1 MQLVLSLLQQMSV
14 SLVIAYL
21 FSKSPLLRPLAN
33 YSVRLPHKVLIYVI
47 FSCFCIL
54 GTYVGLDIDDA
65 IANTRAVGAVLGGL
79 LGGPLVGFLVGL
91 TGGLHRYTL
100 GGFTDL
106 ACAISTTCEGLL
118 GGLVHW
124 RLMRANRVDAL
135 FKPRIAFFTTLYAEI
150 LQMVIILLVATPFEQ
165 ALQLVRTIATP
176 MILANSCG
184 AALFISMIR
193 DQQRMYEKFSRVF
206 SAKAL
211 TIANRTVGI
220 MTQGFTRDASQKIA
234 HIVQEETGVGAVAI
248 TDTDKILAFIGI
260 GEEHHKPGTPITSTI
275 TLQAIAQ
282 NKVLF
287 ADGNRQP
294 YRCSISPSCQLG
306 SVLVIPLQGDKG
318 VIGTIKL
325 YEPKKRLFLK
335 INHTL
340 GEGIA
345 NLLSQQLLSGRL
357 EQQQRLLVQSELK
370 LIQAQINPH
379 FLFNTLNTISAITRR
394 DPERARQ
401 LLLHLS
407 RFFRKNLKRQ
417 SDLATLQ
424 EEQEHCQSYLEIELA
439 RFGER
444 LTVQNEIPLQ
454 LAQLQLPSFT
464 LQPLIENAIKHGIST
479 LLEQGRIRL
488 YAEETPEL
496 VRLCVEDN
504 AGAWQGDLTGG
515 DGLGMNIVDRRLKSA
530 FGDRFGLDVQSEP
543 EQWTRV
549 SFSIPKAPRPLPR
562 RQHDPHPDRR

>member
-79 LGGPLVGFLVGL
+79 LGGPQVGCLVGL

-124 RLMRANRVDAL
+124 RLMRAGRVNDL
-135 FKPRIAFFTTLYAEI
+135 FAPRVAFFTTFVAEI
-150 LQMVIILLVATPFEQ
+150 MQMVIILLVATPFDKS
-165 ALQLVRTIATP
+165 LLLVRTIATP

-220 MTQGFTRDASQKIA
+220 MSQGFTPEASGKIA

-248 TDTDKILAFIGI
+248 TDTDKILAFIGT
-260 GEEHHKPGTPITSTI
+260 GEDHHKPGTPITSAI

-287 ADGNRQP
+287 ADGNSQP
-294 YRCSISPSCQLG
+294 YRCSISPQCQLG
-306 SVLVIPLQGDKG
+306 SVLVIPLQGDEG

-345 NLLSQQLLSGRL
+345 NLLSQQLLAGRL

-370 LIQAQINPH
+370 LVQAQINPH

-394 DPERARQ
+394 DPGRARE

-407 RFFRKNLKRQ
+407 RFFRNNLKRQ
-417 SDLATLQ
+417 SGLTTLR
-424 EEQEHCQSYLEIELA
+424 EEQEHCLSYLEIEQA

-444 LTVQNEIPLQ
+444 LTVINEIPLY
-454 LAQLQLPSFT
+454 LAEVQLPSFT
-464 LQPLIENAIKHGIST
+464 LQPLIENAIKHGICS
-479 LLEQGRIRL
+479 LLGEGRLRL
-488 YAEETPEL
+488 FARETPE
-496 VRLCVEDN
+496 VITLCVEDN
-504 AGAWQGDLTGG
+504 AGAWQPSGQG
-515 DGLGMNIVDRRLKSA
+515 DGLGMSLVDKRLKSA
-530 FGDRFGLDVQSEP
+530 FGERYGIDVQWEP

-549 SFSIPKAPRPLPR
+549 SLTLPR
-562 RQHDPHPDRR
+562 QPRTTAKEMT

>member
-124 RLMRANRVDAL
+124 RLMRTNRVDAL

-220 MTQGFTRDASQKIA
+220 MTQGFTVEASNKIA
-234 HIVQEETGVGAVAI
+234 RIVQEETGVGAVAI
-248 TDTDKILAFIGI
+248 TDTDKILAFIGT
-260 GEEHHKPGTPITSTI
+260 GEDHHKPGTPITSAI
-275 TLQAIAQ
+275 TLQAIAR

-294 YRCSISPSCQLG
+294 YRCSISPQCQLG

-417 SDLATLQ
+417 SDMATLQ

-444 LTVQNEIPLQ
+444 LTVQNEIPPRLG
-454 LAQLQLPSFT
+454 QLQLPSFT

-479 LLEQGRIRL
+479 LLEHGRIRL

-504 AGAWQGDLTGG
+504 AGAWQGDLTG

-530 FGDRFGLDVQSEP
+530 FGDRFGLSVQCEP
-543 EQWTRV
+543 DQWTRV
-549 SFSIPKAPRPLPR
+549 SFSIPKAPRPPS
-562 RQHDPHPDRR
+562 QEIT

>member
-33 YSVRLPHKVLIYVI
+33 YSVRLPHKILIYII
-47 FSCFCIL
+47 FSSFCIL

-118 GGLVHW
+118 GGIVHW
-124 RLMRANRVDAL
+124 RLMRAGRTDAL
-135 FKPRIAFFTTLYAEI
+135 FQPRIAFFTTLYAEI
-150 LQMVIILLVATPFEQ
+150 MQMVIILLVATPFDKS
-165 ALQLVRTIATP
+165 LLLVRTIATP

-211 TIANRTVGI
+211 NIANRTVGI
-220 MTQGFTRDASQKIA
+220 MSQGFTPEASNKIA
-234 HIVQEETGVGAVAI
+234 RIIQEETGVGAVAI
-248 TDTDKILAFIGI
+248 TDTEQILAFIGT
-260 GEEHHKPGTPITSTI
+260 GEDHHLPGTPIASAI
-275 TLQAIAQ
+275 TMQAIAQ
-282 NKVLF
+282 NQVLF
-287 ADGNRQP
+287 ADGNSQP
-294 YRCSISPSCQLG
+294 YRCSLSPACQLG

-345 NLLSQQLLSGRL
+345 NLLSQQLLAGRL
-357 EQQQRLLVQSELK
+357 EQHQRLLVQSELK
-370 LIQAQINPH
+370 
-379 FLFNTLNTISAITRR
+379 
-394 DPERARQ
+394 
-401 LLLHLS
+401 
-407 RFFRKNLKRQ
+407 
-417 SDLATLQ
+417 
-424 EEQEHCQSYLEIELA
+424 
-439 RFGER
+439 
-444 LTVQNEIPLQ
+444 
-454 LAQLQLPSFT
+454 
-464 LQPLIENAIKHGIST
+464 
-479 LLEQGRIRL
+479 
-488 YAEETPEL
+488 
-496 VRLCVEDN
+496 
-504 AGAWQGDLTGG
+504 
-515 DGLGMNIVDRRLKSA
+515 
-530 FGDRFGLDVQSEP
+530 
-543 EQWTRV
+543 
-549 SFSIPKAPRPLPR
+549 
-562 RQHDPHPDRR
+562 

>member
-79 LGGPLVGFLVGL
+79 LGGPLVGCLVGL

-124 RLMRANRVDAL
+124 RLMRAGRVNDL
-135 FKPRIAFFTTLYAEI
+135 FAPRVAFFITFVAEI
-150 LQMVIILLVATPFEQ
+150 MQMVIILLVATPFDKS
-165 ALQLVRTIATP
+165 LLLVRTIATP

-220 MTQGFTRDASQKIA
+220 MSQGFTPEASGKIA

-248 TDTDKILAFIGI
+248 TDTDKILAFIGT
-260 GEEHHKPGTPITSTI
+260 GEDHHKPGTPITSAI

-287 ADGNRQP
+287 ADGNSQP
-294 YRCSISPSCQLG
+294 YRCSISPQCQLG
-306 SVLVIPLQGDKG
+306 SVLVIPLQGDEG

-345 NLLSQQLLSGRL
+345 NLLSQQLLAGRL

-370 LIQAQINPH
+370 LVQAQINPH

-394 DPERARQ
+394 DPGRARE

-407 RFFRKNLKRQ
+407 RFFRNNLKRQ
-417 SDLATLQ
+417 SGLTTLR
-424 EEQEHCQSYLEIELA
+424 EEQEHCLSYLEIEQA

-444 LTVQNEIPLQ
+444 LTVINEIPPH
-454 LAQLQLPSFT
+454 LAEVQLPSFT
-464 LQPLIENAIKHGIST
+464 LQPLIENAIKHGICS
-479 LLEQGRIRL
+479 LLEEGRLRL
-488 YAEETPEL
+488 FARETPEAIT
-496 VRLCVEDN
+496 LCVEDN
-504 AGAWQGDLTGG
+504 AGAWQPSGQG
-515 DGLGMNIVDRRLKSA
+515 DGLGMSLVDKRLKSA
-530 FGDRFGLDVQSEP
+530 FGERYGIDVQWEP

-549 SFSIPKAPRPLPR
+549 SLTLPR
-562 RQHDPHPDRR
+562 QPRTTAKEMT

>member
-33 YSVRLPHKVLIYVI
+33 YSVRLPHKILIYII
-47 FSCFCIL
+47 FSSFCIL

-106 ACAISTTCEGLL
+106 ACAISTTCEGVL
-118 GGLVHW
+118 GGVVHW
-124 RLMRANRVDAL
+124 RLMRAGRTDAL
-135 FKPRIAFFTTLYAEI
+135 FQPRIAFFTTLYAEI
-150 LQMVIILLVATPFEQ
+150 MQMLIILLVATPFDKS
-165 ALQLVRTIATP
+165 LLLVRTIATP

-193 DQQRMYEKFSRVF
+193 DQQQMYEKFSRVF

-211 TIANRTVGI
+211 NIANRTVGI
-220 MTQGFTRDASQKIA
+220 MSQGFTPEASNKIA
-234 HIVQEETGVGAVAI
+234 RIIQEETGVGAVAI
-248 TDTDKILAFIGI
+248 TDTEKLLAFIGT
-260 GEEHHKPGTPITSTI
+260 GEDHHLPGTPIASAI
-275 TLQAIAQ
+275 TMKAIAR

-287 ADGNRQP
+287 ADGNSQP
-294 YRCSISPSCQLG
+294 YRCSLSPACQLG

-345 NLLSQQLLSGRL
+345 NLLSQQLLAGRL
-357 EQQQRLLVQSELK
+357 EQHQRLLVQSELK

-394 DPERARQ
+394 DPDKARD

-407 RFFRKNLKRQ
+407 LFFRKNLKRQ
-417 SDLATLQ
+417 SGLATLQ

-439 RFGER
+439 RFGDR
-444 LTVQNEIPLQ
+444 LTVINEIPPH
-454 LAQLQLPSFT
+454 LASLRLPSFT

-488 YAEETPEL
+488 YTEEHPASVTIH
-496 VRLCVEDN
+496 VEDN
-504 AGAWQGDLTGG
+504 AGTWQARPAG
-515 DGLGMNIVDRRLKSA
+515 DGLGMTIVDRRLKSA
-530 FGDRFGLDVQSEP
+530 FGERYGVTIACEP
-543 EQWTRV
+543 ELWTRV
-549 SFSIPKAPRPLPR
+549 SFTIPKEQP
-562 RQHDPHPDRR
+562 

>member
-124 RLMRANRVDAL
+124 RLMRAGRVNDL
-135 FKPRIAFFTTLYAEI
+135 FAPRIAFFTTFVAEI
-150 LQMVIILLVATPFEQ
+150 IQMVIILLVATPFDKS
-165 ALQLVRTIATP
+165 LLLVRTIATP

-220 MTQGFTRDASQKIA
+220 MSQGFTPEASGKIA

-248 TDTDKILAFIGI
+248 TDTDKILAFIGT
-260 GEEHHKPGTPITSTI
+260 GEDHHKPGTPITSAI

-287 ADGNRQP
+287 ADGNSQP
-294 YRCSISPSCQLG
+294 YRCSISPQCQLG
-306 SVLVIPLQGDKG
+306 SVLVIPLQGDEG

-345 NLLSQQLLSGRL
+345 NLLSQQLLAGRL

-370 LIQAQINPH
+370 LVQAQINPH

-394 DPERARQ
+394 DPGRARE

-407 RFFRKNLKRQ
+407 RFFRNNLKRQ
-417 SDLATLQ
+417 SGLTTLR
-424 EEQEHCQSYLEIELA
+424 EEQEHCLSYLEIEQA

-444 LTVQNEIPLQ
+444 LTVINEIPPH
-454 LAQLQLPSFT
+454 LAEVQLPSFT
-464 LQPLIENAIKHGIST
+464 LQPLIENAIKHGICS
-479 LLEQGRIRL
+479 LLGEGRLRL
-488 YAEETPEL
+488 FARETPEAIT
-496 VRLCVEDN
+496 LCVEDN
-504 AGAWQGDLTGG
+504 AGAWQPSGQG
-515 DGLGMNIVDRRLKSA
+515 DGLGMSLVDKRLKSA
-530 FGDRFGLDVQSEP
+530 FGERYGIDVQWEP

-549 SFSIPKAPRPLPR
+549 SLTLPR
-562 RQHDPHPDRR
+562 QPRTTAKEMT

>member
-1 MQLVLSLLQQMSV
+1 MSV

-124 RLMRANRVDAL
+124 RLMRAGRVNDL
-135 FKPRIAFFTTLYAEI
+135 FAPRVAFFTTFVAEI
-150 LQMVIILLVATPFEQ
+150 MQMVIILLVATPFDKS
-165 ALQLVRTIATP
+165 LLLVRTIATP

-220 MTQGFTRDASQKIA
+220 MSQGFTPEASGKIA

-248 TDTDKILAFIGI
+248 TDTDKILAFIGT
-260 GEEHHKPGTPITSTI
+260 GEDHHKPGTPITSAI

-287 ADGNRQP
+287 ADGNSQP
-294 YRCSISPSCQLG
+294 YRCSISPQCQLG
-306 SVLVIPLQGDKG
+306 SVLVIPLQGDEG

-345 NLLSQQLLSGRL
+345 NLLSQQLLAGRL

-370 LIQAQINPH
+370 LVQAQINPH

-394 DPERARQ
+394 DPGRARE

-407 RFFRKNLKRQ
+407 RFFRNNLKRQ
-417 SDLATLQ
+417 SGLTTLR
-424 EEQEHCQSYLEIELA
+424 EEQEHCLSYLEIEQA

-444 LTVQNEIPLQ
+444 LTVINEIPPHLTEV
-454 LAQLQLPSFT
+454 QLPSFT
-464 LQPLIENAIKHGIST
+464 LQPLIENAIKHGICS
-479 LLEQGRIRL
+479 LLGEGRLRL
-488 YAEETPEL
+488 FARETPEAIT
-496 VRLCVEDN
+496 LCVEDN
-504 AGAWQGDLTGG
+504 AGAWQPSGQG
-515 DGLGMNIVDRRLKSA
+515 DGLGMSLVDKRLKSA
-530 FGDRFGLDVQSEP
+530 FGERYGIDVQWEP

-549 SFSIPKAPRPLPR
+549 SLTLPR
-562 RQHDPHPDRR
+562 QPRTTAKEMT

>member
-79 LGGPLVGFLVGL
+79 LGGPLVGCLVGL

-124 RLMRANRVDAL
+124 RLMRAGRVNDL
-135 FKPRIAFFTTLYAEI
+135 FAPRVAFFTTFVAEI
-150 LQMVIILLVATPFEQ
+150 MQMVIILLVATPFDKS
-165 ALQLVRTIATP
+165 LLLVRTIATP

-220 MTQGFTRDASQKIA
+220 MSQGFTPEASGKIA

-248 TDTDKILAFIGI
+248 TDTDKILAFIGT
-260 GEEHHKPGTPITSTI
+260 GEDHHKPGTPITSAI

-287 ADGNRQP
+287 ADGNSQP
-294 YRCSISPSCQLG
+294 YRCSISPQCQLG
-306 SVLVIPLQGDKG
+306 SVLVIPLQGDEG

-345 NLLSQQLLSGRL
+345 NLLSQQLLAGRL

-370 LIQAQINPH
+370 LVQAQINPH

-394 DPERARQ
+394 DPGRARE

-407 RFFRKNLKRQ
+407 RFFRNNLKRQ
-417 SDLATLQ
+417 SGLTTLR
-424 EEQEHCQSYLEIELA
+424 EEQEHCLSYLEIEQA

-444 LTVQNEIPLQ
+444 LTVINEIPPH
-454 LAQLQLPSFT
+454 LAEVQLPSFT
-464 LQPLIENAIKHGIST
+464 LQPLIENAIKHGICS
-479 LLEQGRIRL
+479 LLGEGRLRL
-488 YAEETPEL
+488 FAGETPEAIT
-496 VRLCVEDN
+496 LCVEDN
-504 AGAWQGDLTGG
+504 AGAWQPSGQG
-515 DGLGMNIVDRRLKSA
+515 DGLGMSLVDKRLKSA
-530 FGDRFGLDVQSEP
+530 FGERYGIDVQWEP

-549 SFSIPKAPRPLPR
+549 SLTLPR
-562 RQHDPHPDRR
+562 QPRTTAKEMT

>member
-124 RLMRANRVDAL
+124 RLMRAGRVNDL
-135 FKPRIAFFTTLYAEI
+135 FAPRVAFFTTFVAEI
-150 LQMVIILLVATPFEQ
+150 MQMVIILLVATPFDKS
-165 ALQLVRTIATP
+165 LLLVRTIATP

-220 MTQGFTRDASQKIA
+220 MSQGFTPEASGKIA

-248 TDTDKILAFIGI
+248 TDTDKILAFIGT
-260 GEEHHKPGTPITSTI
+260 GEDHHKPGTPITSAI

-287 ADGNRQP
+287 ADGNSQP
-294 YRCSISPSCQLG
+294 YRCSISPQCQLG
-306 SVLVIPLQGDKG
+306 SVLVIPLQGDEG

-345 NLLSQQLLSGRL
+345 NLLSQQLLAGRL

-370 LIQAQINPH
+370 LVQAQINPH
-379 FLFNTLNTISAITRR
+379 FLFNTLNTISAITRS
-394 DPERARQ
+394 DPGRARE

-407 RFFRKNLKRQ
+407 RFFRNNLKRQ
-417 SDLATLQ
+417 SGLTTLR
-424 EEQEHCQSYLEIELA
+424 EEQEHCLSYLEIEQA

-444 LTVQNEIPLQ
+444 LTVINEIPLH
-454 LAQLQLPSFT
+454 LAEVQLPSFT
-464 LQPLIENAIKHGIST
+464 LQPLIENAIKHGICS
-479 LLEQGRIRL
+479 LLGEGRLRL
-488 YAEETPEL
+488 FARETPEAIT
-496 VRLCVEDN
+496 LCVEDN
-504 AGAWQGDLTGG
+504 AGAWQPSGQG
-515 DGLGMNIVDRRLKSA
+515 DGLGMSLVDKRLKSA
-530 FGDRFGLDVQSEP
+530 FGERYGIDVQWEP

-549 SFSIPKAPRPLPR
+549 SLTLPR
-562 RQHDPHPDRR
+562 QPRTTAKEMT

>member
-33 YSVRLPHKVLIYVI
+33 YSVRLPHKILIYVI

-124 RLMRANRVDAL
+124 RLMRTNRVDAL
-135 FKPRIAFFTTLYAEI
+135 FNPRIAFFTTLYAEI
-150 LQMVIILLVATPFEQ
+150 LQMVIILLVATPSEQ

-211 TIANRTVGI
+211 TIANRTLGI
-220 MTQGFTRDASQKIA
+220 MTQGFTPEASRKIA

-248 TDTDKILAFIGI
+248 TDTDKILAFIGT
-260 GEEHHKPGTPITSTI
+260 GEDHHKPGTPITSAI

-287 ADGNRQP
+287 ADGNRRP
-294 YRCSISPSCQLG
+294 YRCSISPHCQLG
-306 SVLVIPLQGDKG
+306 SVLVIPLQGDQG

-370 LIQAQINPH
+370 LVQAQINPH

-407 RFFRKNLKRQ
+407 LFFRKNLKRQ
-417 SDLATLQ
+417 SGLTTLR
-424 EEQEHCQSYLEIELA
+424 EEQEHCQSYLEIEQA

-444 LTVQNEIPLQ
+444 LTVINEIPPH
-454 LAQLQLPSFT
+454 LADMQLPSFT
-464 LQPLIENAIKHGIST
+464 LQPLIENAIKHGICS

-488 YAEETPEL
+488 FAEEGPEG
-496 VRLCVEDN
+496 VTLCVEDN
-504 AGAWQGDLTGG
+504 AGAWLAGPQG
-515 DGLGMNIVDRRLKSA
+515 DGLGMSIVDRRLKSA
-530 FGDRFGLDVQSEP
+530 FGERFGIQVQCEP

-549 SFSIPKAPRPLPR
+549 SFTLPR
-562 RQHDPHPDRR
+562 QPDSPSKEIT

>member
-33 YSVRLPHKVLIYVI
+33 YSVRLPHKVLIYI
-47 FSCFCIL
+47 TFSCFCIL

-124 RLMRANRVDAL
+124 RLMRVGKMDAL
-135 FKPRIAFFTTLYAEI
+135 FEPRIAFFTTLYAEI
-150 LQMVIILLVATPFEQ
+150 MQMVIILLVATPFDKS
-165 ALQLVRTIATP
+165 LLLVRTIATP

-193 DQQRMYEKFSRVF
+193 DQQQMYEKFSRVF

-211 TIANRTVGI
+211 NIANRTVGI
-220 MTQGFTRDASQKIA
+220 MSQGFTPEASHKIA
-234 HIVQEETGVGAVAI
+234 RIIQEETGVGAVAI

-260 GEEHHKPGTPITSTI
+260 GEDHHQPGTPITSAI
-275 TLQAIAQ
+275 TMQAIAR

-287 ADGNRQP
+287 ADGNSQP
-294 YRCSISPSCQLG
+294 YRCSISPQCQLG
-306 SVLVIPLQGDKG
+306 SVLVIPLHGDEG

-345 NLLSQQLLSGRL
+345 NLLSQQLLTGRL

-370 LIQAQINPH
+370 LVQAQINPH

-394 DPERARQ
+394 EPERARQ

-407 RFFRKNLKRQ
+407 LFFRKNLKRQ
-417 SDLATLQ
+417 SGLATLQ

-439 RFGER
+439 RFGDR
-444 LTVQNEIPLQ
+444 LTVQNEIPPA
-454 LAQLQLPSFT
+454 LADLKLPSFT

-479 LLEQGRIRL
+479 LLEQGHIRL
-488 YAEETPEL
+488 YTEQTAERVTIH
-496 VRLCVEDN
+496 VEDN
-504 AGAWQGDLTGG
+504 AGTWQEKPAG
-515 DGLGMNIVDRRLKSA
+515 DGLGMTLVDRRLKSA
-530 FGDRFGLDVQSEP
+530 FGNRYGLSVSCEP
-543 EQWTRV
+543 DCWTRV
-549 SFSIPKAPRPLPR
+549 SVTLPR
-562 RQHDPHPDRR
+562 EMP

>member
-79 LGGPLVGFLVGL
+79 LGGPLVGCLVGL

-124 RLMRANRVDAL
+124 RLMRAGRVNDL
-135 FKPRIAFFTTLYAEI
+135 FAPRVAFFTTFVAEI
-150 LQMVIILLVATPFEQ
+150 MQMVIILLVAPPFDKS
-165 ALQLVRTIATP
+165 LLLVRTIATP

-220 MTQGFTRDASQKIA
+220 MSQGFTPEASGKIA

-248 TDTDKILAFIGI
+248 TDTDKILAFIGT
-260 GEEHHKPGTPITSTI
+260 GEDHHKPGTPITSAI

-287 ADGNRQP
+287 ADGNSQP
-294 YRCSISPSCQLG
+294 YRCSISPQCQLG
-306 SVLVIPLQGDKG
+306 SVLVIPLQGDEG

-345 NLLSQQLLSGRL
+345 NLLSQQLLAGRL

-370 LIQAQINPH
+370 LVQAQINPH

-394 DPERARQ
+394 DPGRARE

-407 RFFRKNLKRQ
+407 RFFRNNLKRQ
-417 SDLATLQ
+417 SGLTTLR
-424 EEQEHCQSYLEIELA
+424 EEQEHCLSYLEIEQA

-444 LTVQNEIPLQ
+444 LTVINEIPPH
-454 LAQLQLPSFT
+454 LAEVQLPSFT
-464 LQPLIENAIKHGIST
+464 LQPLIENAIKHGICS
-479 LLEQGRIRL
+479 LLGEGRLRL
-488 YAEETPEL
+488 FARETPE
-496 VRLCVEDN
+496 VITLCVEDN
-504 AGAWQGDLTGG
+504 AGAWQPSGQG
-515 DGLGMNIVDRRLKSA
+515 DGLGMSLVDKRLKSA
-530 FGDRFGLDVQSEP
+530 FGERYGIDVQWEP

-549 SFSIPKAPRPLPR
+549 SLTLPR
-562 RQHDPHPDRR
+562 QPRTTAKEMT

>member
-1 MQLVLSLLQQMSV
+1 M
-14 SLVIAYL
+14 
-21 FSKSPLLRPLAN
+21 
-33 YSVRLPHKVLIYVI
+33 
-47 FSCFCIL
+47 
-54 GTYVGLDIDDA
+54 
-65 IANTRAVGAVLGGL
+65 
-79 LGGPLVGFLVGL
+79 
-91 TGGLHRYTL
+91 
-100 GGFTDL
+100 
-106 ACAISTTCEGLL
+106 
-118 GGLVHW
+118 
-124 RLMRANRVDAL
+124 
-135 FKPRIAFFTTLYAEI
+135 
-150 LQMVIILLVATPFEQ
+150 
-165 ALQLVRTIATP
+165 RTIATP

-220 MTQGFTRDASQKIA
+220 MTQGFTPEASRKIA

-248 TDTDKILAFIGI
+248 TDTDKILAFIGT
-260 GEEHHKPGTPITSTI
+260 GEDHHKPGTPITSAI

-287 ADGNRQP
+287 ADGNSRP
-294 YRCSISPSCQLG
+294 YRCSISPQCQLG
-306 SVLVIPLQGDKG
+306 SVLVIPLQGDQG

-370 LIQAQINPH
+370 LVQAQINPH

-407 RFFRKNLKRQ
+407 LFFRKNLKRQ
-417 SDLATLQ
+417 SGLTTLR
-424 EEQEHCQSYLEIELA
+424 EEQEHCQSYLEIEQA

-444 LTVQNEIPLQ
+444 LTVINEIPPH
-454 LAQLQLPSFT
+454 LADMQLPSFT
-464 LQPLIENAIKHGIST
+464 LQPLIENAIKHGICS

-488 YAEETPEL
+488 FAEEGPEG
-496 VRLCVEDN
+496 VTLCVEDN
-504 AGAWQGDLTGG
+504 AGAWQPGPQG
-515 DGLGMNIVDRRLKSA
+515 DGLGMSIVDRRLKSA
-530 FGDRFGLDVQSEP
+530 FGERFGIQVQCEP

-549 SFSIPKAPRPLPR
+549 SFTLPR
-562 RQHDPHPDRR
+562 QPDSPSKEIT

>member
-33 YSVRLPHKVLIYVI
+33 YSVRLPHKVLIYII
-47 FSCFCIL
+47 FSSFCIL

-79 LGGPLVGFLVGL
+79 LGGPLVGFLIGL

-118 GGLVHW
+118 GGIVHW
-124 RLMRANRVDAL
+124 RLMRAGKMDAL
-135 FKPRIAFFTTLYAEI
+135 FEPRIAFFTTLYAEI
-150 LQMVIILLVATPFEQ
+150 LQMVIILLVATPFDKS
-165 ALQLVRTIATP
+165 LLLVRTIATP

-193 DQQRMYEKFSRVF
+193 DQQQMYEKFSRVF

-211 TIANRTVGI
+211 NIANRTVGI
-220 MTQGFTRDASQKIA
+220 MSQGFTPEASHKIA
-234 HIVQEETGVGAVAI
+234 RIIQEETGVGAVAI
-248 TDTDKILAFIGI
+248 TDTDKILAFIGT
-260 GEEHHKPGTPITSTI
+260 GEDHHLPGTPITSAI
-275 TLQAIAQ
+275 TMRAIER

-287 ADGNRQP
+287 ADGNAQP
-294 YRCSISPSCQLG
+294 YRCSLSPQCQLG

-345 NLLSQQLLSGRL
+345 NLLSQQLLAGRL

-379 FLFNTLNTISAITRR
+379 FLFNTLNTISAITRQDPGKAR
-394 DPERARQ
+394 D

-417 SDLATLQ
+417 SGLTTLQ
-424 EEQEHCQSYLEIELA
+424 EEQEHCRSYLEIELA
-439 RFGER
+439 RFGDR
-444 LTVQNEIPLQ
+444 LTVQNDIPAH
-454 LAQLQLPSFT
+454 LATLQLPSFT

-479 LLEQGRIRL
+479 LLDKGCLHL
-488 YAEETPEL
+488 YTEETQET
-496 VRLCVEDN
+496 VTIHVEDN
-504 AGAWQGDLTGG
+504 AGAWQPRPAG
-515 DGLGMNIVDRRLKSA
+515 DGLGMTIVDRRLKSA
-530 FGDRFGLDVQSEP
+530 FGERYGVTVSWEP
-543 EQWTRV
+543 EQWTRISV
-549 SFSIPKAPRPLPR
+549 TLPKEQP
-562 RQHDPHPDRR
+562 

>member
-79 LGGPLVGFLVGL
+79 LGGPLVGCLVGL

-124 RLMRANRVDAL
+124 RLMRAGRVNDL
-135 FKPRIAFFTTLYAEI
+135 FAPRVAFFTTFVAEI
-150 LQMVIILLVATPFEQ
+150 MQMVIILLVATPFDKS
-165 ALQLVRTIATP
+165 LLLVRTIATP

-220 MTQGFTRDASQKIA
+220 MSQGFTPEASGKIA

-248 TDTDKILAFIGI
+248 TDTDKILAFIGT
-260 GEEHHKPGTPITSTI
+260 GEDHHKPGTPITSAI

-282 NKVLF
+282 NKVQF
-287 ADGNRQP
+287 ADGNSQP
-294 YRCSISPSCQLG
+294 YRCSISPQCQLG
-306 SVLVIPLQGDKG
+306 SVLVIPLQGDEG

-345 NLLSQQLLSGRL
+345 NLLSQQLLAGRL

-370 LIQAQINPH
+370 LVQAQINPH

-394 DPERARQ
+394 DPGRARE

-407 RFFRKNLKRQ
+407 RFFRNNLKRQ
-417 SDLATLQ
+417 SGLTTLR
-424 EEQEHCQSYLEIELA
+424 EEQEHCLSYLEIEQA

-444 LTVQNEIPLQ
+444 LTVINEIPPH
-454 LAQLQLPSFT
+454 LAEVQLPSFT
-464 LQPLIENAIKHGIST
+464 LQPLIENAIKHGICS
-479 LLEQGRIRL
+479 LLGEGRLRL
-488 YAEETPEL
+488 FARETPEAIT
-496 VRLCVEDN
+496 LCVEDN
-504 AGAWQGDLTGG
+504 AGAWQPSGQG
-515 DGLGMNIVDRRLKSA
+515 DGLGMSLVDKRLKSA
-530 FGDRFGLDVQSEP
+530 FGERYGIDVQWEP

-549 SFSIPKAPRPLPR
+549 SLTLPR
-562 RQHDPHPDRR
+562 QPRTTAKEMT

>member
-124 RLMRANRVDAL
+124 RLMRAGRVNDL
-135 FKPRIAFFTTLYAEI
+135 FAPRVAFFTTFVAEI
-150 LQMVIILLVATPFEQ
+150 MQMVIILLVATPFDKS
-165 ALQLVRTIATP
+165 LLLVRTIATP

-220 MTQGFTRDASQKIA
+220 MSQGFTPEASGKIA

-248 TDTDKILAFIGI
+248 TDTDKILAFIGT
-260 GEEHHKPGTPITSTI
+260 GEDHHKPGTPITSAI

-287 ADGNRQP
+287 ADGNSQP
-294 YRCSISPSCQLG
+294 YRCSISPQCQLG
-306 SVLVIPLQGDKG
+306 SVLVIPLQGDEG

-345 NLLSQQLLSGRL
+345 NLLSQQLLAGRL

-370 LIQAQINPH
+370 LVQAQINPH

-394 DPERARQ
+394 DPGRARE

-407 RFFRKNLKRQ
+407 RFFRNNLKRQ
-417 SDLATLQ
+417 SGLTTLR
-424 EEQEHCQSYLEIELA
+424 EEQEHCLSYLEIEQA

-444 LTVQNEIPLQ
+444 LTVINEIPPH
-454 LAQLQLPSFT
+454 LAEVQLPSFT
-464 LQPLIENAIKHGIST
+464 LQPLIENAIKHGICS
-479 LLEQGRIRL
+479 LLGEGRLRL
-488 YAEETPEL
+488 FARETPE
-496 VRLCVEDN
+496 VITLCVEDN
-504 AGAWQGDLTGG
+504 AGAWQPSGQG
-515 DGLGMNIVDRRLKSA
+515 DGLGMSLVDKRLKSA
-530 FGDRFGLDVQSEP
+530 FGERYGIDVQWEP

-549 SFSIPKAPRPLPR
+549 SLTLPR
-562 RQHDPHPDRR
+562 QPRTTAKEMT

>member
-33 YSVRLPHKVLIYVI
+33 YSVRLPHKILIYVI

-124 RLMRANRVDAL
+124 RLMRTNRVDAL
-135 FKPRIAFFTTLYAEI
+135 FNPRIAFFTTLYAEI
-150 LQMVIILLVATPFEQ
+150 LQMIIILLVATPSEQ

-211 TIANRTVGI
+211 TIANRTLGI
-220 MTQGFTRDASQKIA
+220 MTQGFTPEASRKIA

-248 TDTDKILAFIGI
+248 TDTNKILAFIGT
-260 GEEHHKPGTPITSTI
+260 GEDHHKPGTPITSAI

-287 ADGNRQP
+287 ADGNSRP
-294 YRCSISPSCQLG
+294 YRCSISPHCQLG
-306 SVLVIPLQGDKG
+306 SVLVIPLQGDQG

-370 LIQAQINPH
+370 LVQAQINPH

-407 RFFRKNLKRQ
+407 LFFRKNLKRQ
-417 SDLATLQ
+417 SGLTTLR
-424 EEQEHCQSYLEIELA
+424 EEQEHCQSYLEIEQA

-444 LTVQNEIPLQ
+444 LTVINEIPPH
-454 LAQLQLPSFT
+454 LADMQLPSFT
-464 LQPLIENAIKHGIST
+464 LQPLIENAIKHGICS

-488 YAEETPEL
+488 FAEEGPEG
-496 VRLCVEDN
+496 VTLCVEDN
-504 AGAWQGDLTGG
+504 AGAWQPGPQG
-515 DGLGMNIVDRRLKSA
+515 DGLGMSIVDRRLKSA
-530 FGDRFGLDVQSEP
+530 FGERFGIQVQCEP

-549 SFSIPKAPRPLPR
+549 SFTLPR
-562 RQHDPHPDRR
+562 QPDSPSKEIT

>member
-124 RLMRANRVDAL
+124 RLMRAGRVNDL
-135 FKPRIAFFTTLYAEI
+135 FAPRVAFFTTFVAEI
-150 LQMVIILLVATPFEQ
+150 MQMVIILLVAPPFDKS
-165 ALQLVRTIATP
+165 LLLVRTIATP

-220 MTQGFTRDASQKIA
+220 MSQGFTPEASGKIA

-248 TDTDKILAFIGI
+248 TDTDKILAFIGT
-260 GEEHHKPGTPITSTI
+260 GEDHHKPGTPITSAI

-287 ADGNRQP
+287 ADGNSQP
-294 YRCSISPSCQLG
+294 YRCSISPQCQLG
-306 SVLVIPLQGDKG
+306 SVLVIPLQGDEG

-345 NLLSQQLLSGRL
+345 NLLSQQLLAGRL

-370 LIQAQINPH
+370 LVQAQINPH

-394 DPERARQ
+394 DPGRARE

-407 RFFRKNLKRQ
+407 RFFRNNLKRQ
-417 SDLATLQ
+417 SGLTTLR
-424 EEQEHCQSYLEIELA
+424 EEQEHCLSYLEIEQA

-444 LTVQNEIPLQ
+444 LTVINEIPPH
-454 LAQLQLPSFT
+454 LAEVQLPSFT
-464 LQPLIENAIKHGIST
+464 LQPLIENAIKHGICS
-479 LLEQGRIRL
+479 LLGEGRLRL
-488 YAEETPEL
+488 FARETPEAIT
-496 VRLCVEDN
+496 LCVEDN
-504 AGAWQGDLTGG
+504 AGAWQPSGQG
-515 DGLGMNIVDRRLKSA
+515 DGLGMSLVDKRLKSA
-530 FGDRFGLDVQSEP
+530 FGERYGIDVQCEP

-549 SFSIPKAPRPLPR
+549 SLTLPR
-562 RQHDPHPDRR
+562 QPRTTAKEMT

>member
-33 YSVRLPHKVLIYVI
+33 YSVRLPHKILIYII
-47 FSCFCIL
+47 FSSFCIL

-118 GGLVHW
+118 GGIVHW
-124 RLMRANRVDAL
+124 RLMRSGRTDTL
-135 FKPRIAFFTTLYAEI
+135 FEPRIAFFTTLYAEI
-150 LQMVIILLVATPFEQ
+150 MQMVIILLVATPFDKS
-165 ALQLVRTIATP
+165 LLLVRTIATP

-211 TIANRTVGI
+211 NIANRTVGI
-220 MTQGFTRDASQKIA
+220 MSQGFTPEASNKIA
-234 HIVQEETGVGAVAI
+234 RIIQEETGVGAVAI
-248 TDTDKILAFIGI
+248 TDTEQILAFIGT
-260 GEEHHKPGTPITSTI
+260 GEDHHLPGTPIASAI
-275 TLQAIAQ
+275 TMQAIAQ

-287 ADGNRQP
+287 ADGNSQP
-294 YRCSISPSCQLG
+294 YRCSLSPACQLG

-345 NLLSQQLLSGRL
+345 NLLSQQLLAGRL
-357 EQQQRLLVQSELK
+357 EQHQRLLVQSELK

-394 DPERARQ
+394 DPDKARD

-407 RFFRKNLKRQ
+407 LFFRKNLKRQ
-417 SDLATLQ
+417 SGLATLQ

-439 RFGER
+439 RFGDR
-444 LTVQNEIPLQ
+444 LTVINEIPPH
-454 LAQLQLPSFT
+454 LATLRLPSFT

-488 YAEETPEL
+488 YTDEHPTS
-496 VRLCVEDN
+496 VTIHVEDN
-504 AGAWQGDLTGG
+504 AGTWQAHPAG
-515 DGLGMNIVDRRLKSA
+515 DGLGMTIVDRRLKSA
-530 FGDRFGLDVQSEP
+530 FGERYGVTIACEP

-549 SFSIPKAPRPLPR
+549 SFTIPKEQP
-562 RQHDPHPDRR
+562 

>member
-33 YSVRLPHKVLIYVI
+33 YSVRLPHKILIYII
-47 FSCFCIL
+47 FSSFCIL
-54 GTYVGLDIDDA
+54 GTYVGLDIYDA

-118 GGLVHW
+118 GGVVHW
-124 RLMRANRVDAL
+124 RLMRAGRTDAL
-135 FKPRIAFFTTLYAEI
+135 FQPRIAFFTTLYAEI
-150 LQMVIILLVATPFEQ
+150 MQMLIILLVATPFDKS
-165 ALQLVRTIATP
+165 LLLVRTIATP

-193 DQQRMYEKFSRVF
+193 DQQQMYEKFSRVF

-211 TIANRTVGI
+211 NIANRTVGI
-220 MTQGFTRDASQKIA
+220 MSQGFTPEASSKIA
-234 HIVQEETGVGAVAI
+234 RIIQEETGVGAVAI
-248 TDTDKILAFIGI
+248 TDTEKILAFIGT
-260 GEEHHKPGTPITSTI
+260 GEDHHLPGTPIASAI
-275 TLQAIAQ
+275 TMKAIAR

-287 ADGNRQP
+287 ADGNSQP
-294 YRCSISPSCQLG
+294 YRCSLSPACQLG

-345 NLLSQQLLSGRL
+345 NLLSQQLLAGRL
-357 EQQQRLLVQSELK
+357 EQHQRLLVQSELK

-394 DPERARQ
+394 DPDKARG

-407 RFFRKNLKRQ
+407 LFFRKNLKRQ
-417 SDLATLQ
+417 SGLATLQ

-439 RFGER
+439 RFGDR
-444 LTVQNEIPLQ
+444 LTVINEIPPH
-454 LAQLQLPSFT
+454 LATLRLPSFT

-488 YAEETPEL
+488 WTEEQPASVTIH
-496 VRLCVEDN
+496 VEDN
-504 AGAWQGDLTGG
+504 AGTWQARPTG
-515 DGLGMNIVDRRLKSA
+515 DGLGMTIVDRRLKSA
-530 FGDRFGLDVQSEP
+530 FGERYGVTIACEP

-549 SFSIPKAPRPLPR
+549 SFTIPKEQP
-562 RQHDPHPDRR
+562 

>member
-79 LGGPLVGFLVGL
+79 LGGPLVGCLVGL

-124 RLMRANRVDAL
+124 RLMRAGRVNDL
-135 FKPRIAFFTTLYAEI
+135 FAPRVAFFTTFVAEI
-150 LQMVIILLVATPFEQ
+150 MQMVIILLVATPFDKS
-165 ALQLVRTIATP
+165 LLLVRTIATP

-220 MTQGFTRDASQKIA
+220 MSQGFTPEASGKIA

-248 TDTDKILAFIGI
+248 TDTDKILAFIGT
-260 GEEHHKPGTPITSTI
+260 GEDHHKPGTPITSAI

-287 ADGNRQP
+287 ADGNSQP
-294 YRCSISPSCQLG
+294 YRCSISPQCQLG
-306 SVLVIPLQGDKG
+306 SVLVIPLQGDEG

-345 NLLSQQLLSGRL
+345 NLLSQQLLAGRL

-370 LIQAQINPH
+370 LVQAQINPH

-394 DPERARQ
+394 DPGRARE

-407 RFFRKNLKRQ
+407 RFFRNNLKRQ
-417 SDLATLQ
+417 SGLTTLR
-424 EEQEHCQSYLEIELA
+424 EEQEHCLSYLEIEQA

-444 LTVQNEIPLQ
+444 LTVINEIPLH
-454 LAQLQLPSFT
+454 LAEVQLPSFT
-464 LQPLIENAIKHGIST
+464 LQPLIENAIKHGICS
-479 LLEQGRIRL
+479 LLGEGRLRL
-488 YAEETPEL
+488 FARETPE
-496 VRLCVEDN
+496 VITLCVEDN
-504 AGAWQGDLTGG
+504 AGAWQPSGQG
-515 DGLGMNIVDRRLKSA
+515 DGLGMSLVDKRLKSA
-530 FGDRFGLDVQSEP
+530 FGERYGIDVQWEP

-549 SFSIPKAPRPLPR
+549 SLTLPR
-562 RQHDPHPDRR
+562 QPRTTAKEMT

>member
-79 LGGPLVGFLVGL
+79 LGGPLVGCLVGL

-124 RLMRANRVDAL
+124 RLMRAGRVNDL
-135 FKPRIAFFTTLYAEI
+135 FAPRVAFFTTFVAEI
-150 LQMVIILLVATPFEQ
+150 MQMVIILLVATPFDKS
-165 ALQLVRTIATP
+165 LLLVRTIATP

-220 MTQGFTRDASQKIA
+220 MSQGFTPEASGKIA

-248 TDTDKILAFIGI
+248 TDTDKILAFIGT
-260 GEEHHKPGTPITSTI
+260 GEDHHKPGTPITSAI

-287 ADGNRQP
+287 ADGNSQP
-294 YRCSISPSCQLG
+294 YRCSISPQCQLG
-306 SVLVIPLQGDKG
+306 SVLVIPLQGDEG

-345 NLLSQQLLSGRL
+345 NLLSQQLLAGRL

-370 LIQAQINPH
+370 LVQAQINPH

-394 DPERARQ
+394 DPGRARE

-407 RFFRKNLKRQ
+407 RFFRNNLKRQ
-417 SDLATLQ
+417 SGLTTLR
-424 EEQEHCQSYLEIELA
+424 EEQEHCLSYLEIEQA

-444 LTVQNEIPLQ
+444 LTVINEIPLH
-454 LAQLQLPSFT
+454 LAEVQLPSFT
-464 LQPLIENAIKHGIST
+464 LQPLIENAIKHGICS
-479 LLEQGRIRL
+479 LLGEGRLRL
-488 YAEETPEL
+488 FARETPEAIT
-496 VRLCVEDN
+496 LCVEDN
-504 AGAWQGDLTGG
+504 AGAWQPSGQG
-515 DGLGMNIVDRRLKSA
+515 DGLGMSLVDKRLKSA
-530 FGDRFGLDVQSEP
+530 FGERYGIDVQWEP

-549 SFSIPKAPRPLPR
+549 SLTLPR
-562 RQHDPHPDRR
+562 QPRTTAKEMT

>member
-100 GGFTDL
+100 GGVTDL

-124 RLMRANRVDAL
+124 RLMRAGRVNDL
-135 FKPRIAFFTTLYAEI
+135 FAPRVAFFTTFVAEI
-150 LQMVIILLVATPFEQ
+150 MQMVIILLVATPFDKS
-165 ALQLVRTIATP
+165 LLLVRTIATP

-220 MTQGFTRDASQKIA
+220 MSQGFTPEASGKIA

-248 TDTDKILAFIGI
+248 TDTDKILAFIGT
-260 GEEHHKPGTPITSTI
+260 GEDHHKPGTPITSAI

-287 ADGNRQP
+287 ADGNSQP
-294 YRCSISPSCQLG
+294 YRCSISPQCQLG
-306 SVLVIPLQGDKG
+306 SVLVIPLQGDEG

-345 NLLSQQLLSGRL
+345 NLLSQQLLAGRL

-370 LIQAQINPH
+370 LVQAQINPH

-394 DPERARQ
+394 DPGRARE

-407 RFFRKNLKRQ
+407 RFFRNNLKRQ
-417 SDLATLQ
+417 SGLTTLR
-424 EEQEHCQSYLEIELA
+424 EEQEHCLSYLEIEQA

-444 LTVQNEIPLQ
+444 LTVINEIPLQ
-454 LAQLQLPSFT
+454 LAEVQLPSFT
-464 LQPLIENAIKHGIST
+464 LQPLIENAIKHGICS
-479 LLEQGRIRL
+479 LLGEGRLRL
-488 YAEETPEL
+488 FARETPEAIT
-496 VRLCVEDN
+496 LCVEDN
-504 AGAWQGDLTGG
+504 AGAWQPSGQG
-515 DGLGMNIVDRRLKSA
+515 DGLGMSLVDKRLKSA
-530 FGDRFGLDVQSEP
+530 FGERYGIDVQWEP

-549 SFSIPKAPRPLPR
+549 SLTLPR
-562 RQHDPHPDRR
+562 QPRTTAKEMT

>member
-79 LGGPLVGFLVGL
+79 LGGPLVGCLVGL

-124 RLMRANRVDAL
+124 RLMRAGRVNDL
-135 FKPRIAFFTTLYAEI
+135 FAPRVAFFTTFVAEI
-150 LQMVIILLVATPFEQ
+150 MQMVIILLVATPFDKS
-165 ALQLVRTIATP
+165 LLLVRTIATP

-220 MTQGFTRDASQKIA
+220 MSQGFTPEASGKIA

-248 TDTDKILAFIGI
+248 TDTDKILAFIGT
-260 GEEHHKPGTPITSTI
+260 GEDHHKPGTPITSAI

-287 ADGNRQP
+287 ADGNSQP
-294 YRCSISPSCQLG
+294 YRCSISPQCQLG
-306 SVLVIPLQGDKG
+306 SVLVIPLQGDEG

-345 NLLSQQLLSGRL
+345 NLLSQQLLAGRL

-370 LIQAQINPH
+370 LVQAQINPH

-394 DPERARQ
+394 DPGRARE

-407 RFFRKNLKRQ
+407 RFFRNNLKRQ
-417 SDLATLQ
+417 SGLTTLR
-424 EEQEHCQSYLEIELA
+424 EEQEHCLSYLEIEQA

-444 LTVQNEIPLQ
+444 LTVINEIPFH
-454 LAQLQLPSFT
+454 LAEVQLPSFT
-464 LQPLIENAIKHGIST
+464 LQPLIENAIKHGICS
-479 LLEQGRIRL
+479 LLGEGRLRL
-488 YAEETPEL
+488 FARETPE
-496 VRLCVEDN
+496 VITLCVEDN
-504 AGAWQGDLTGG
+504 AGAWQPSGQG
-515 DGLGMNIVDRRLKSA
+515 DGLGMSLVDKRLKSA
-530 FGDRFGLDVQSEP
+530 FGERYGIDVQWEP

-549 SFSIPKAPRPLPR
+549 SLTLPR
-562 RQHDPHPDRR
+562 QPRTTAKEMT

>member
-124 RLMRANRVDAL
+124 RLMRAGRVNDL
-135 FKPRIAFFTTLYAEI
+135 FAPRVAFFTTFVAEI
-150 LQMVIILLVATPFEQ
+150 MQMVIILLVATPFDKS
-165 ALQLVRTIATP
+165 LLLVRTIATP

-220 MTQGFTRDASQKIA
+220 MSQGFTPEASGKIA
-234 HIVQEETGVGAVAI
+234 YIVQEETGVGAVAI
-248 TDTDKILAFIGI
+248 TDTDKILAFIGT
-260 GEEHHKPGTPITSTI
+260 GEDHHKPGTPITSAI

-282 NKVLF
+282 NKVQF
-287 ADGNRQP
+287 ADGNSQP
-294 YRCSISPSCQLG
+294 YRCSISPQCQLG
-306 SVLVIPLQGDKG
+306 SVLVIPLQGDEG

-345 NLLSQQLLSGRL
+345 NLLSQQLLAGRL

-370 LIQAQINPH
+370 LVQAQINPH

-394 DPERARQ
+394 DPGRARE

-407 RFFRKNLKRQ
+407 RFFRNNLKRQ
-417 SDLATLQ
+417 SGLTTLR
-424 EEQEHCQSYLEIELA
+424 EEQEHCLSYLEIEQA

-444 LTVQNEIPLQ
+444 LTVINEIPPH
-454 LAQLQLPSFT
+454 LAEVQLPSFT
-464 LQPLIENAIKHGIST
+464 LQPLIENAIKHGICS
-479 LLEQGRIRL
+479 LLGEGRLRL
-488 YAEETPEL
+488 FARETPEAIT
-496 VRLCVEDN
+496 LCVEDN
-504 AGAWQGDLTGG
+504 AGAWQPSGQG
-515 DGLGMNIVDRRLKSA
+515 DGLGMSLVDKRLKSA
-530 FGDRFGLDVQSEP
+530 FGERYGIDVQWEP

-549 SFSIPKAPRPLPR
+549 SLTLPR
-562 RQHDPHPDRR
+562 QPRTTAKEMT

>member
-79 LGGPLVGFLVGL
+79 LGGPLVGCLVGL

-124 RLMRANRVDAL
+124 RLMRAGRVNDL
-135 FKPRIAFFTTLYAEI
+135 FAPRVAFFTTFVAEI
-150 LQMVIILLVATPFEQ
+150 IQMVIILLVATPFDKS
-165 ALQLVRTIATP
+165 LLLVRTIATP

-220 MTQGFTRDASQKIA
+220 MSQGFTPEASGKIA
-234 HIVQEETGVGAVAI
+234 HIIQEETGVGAVAI
-248 TDTDKILAFIGI
+248 TDTDKILAFIGT
-260 GEEHHKPGTPITSTI
+260 GEDHHKPGTPITSAI

-287 ADGNRQP
+287 ADGNSQP
-294 YRCSISPSCQLG
+294 YRCSISPQCQLG
-306 SVLVIPLQGDKG
+306 SVLVIPLQGDEG

-345 NLLSQQLLSGRL
+345 NLLSQQLLAGRL

-370 LIQAQINPH
+370 LVQAQINPH

-394 DPERARQ
+394 DPGRARE

-407 RFFRKNLKRQ
+407 RFFRNNLKRQ
-417 SDLATLQ
+417 SGLTTLR
-424 EEQEHCQSYLEIELA
+424 EEQEHCLSYLEIEQA

-444 LTVQNEIPLQ
+444 LTVINEIPLQ
-454 LAQLQLPSFT
+454 LAEVQLPSFT
-464 LQPLIENAIKHGIST
+464 LQPLIENAIKHGICS
-479 LLEQGRIRL
+479 LLGEGRLRL
-488 YAEETPEL
+488 FARETPEAIT
-496 VRLCVEDN
+496 LCVEDN
-504 AGAWQGDLTGG
+504 AGAWQPSGQG
-515 DGLGMNIVDRRLKSA
+515 DGLGISLVDKRLKSA
-530 FGDRFGLDVQSEP
+530 FGERYGIDVQWEP

-549 SFSIPKAPRPLPR
+549 SLTLPR
-562 RQHDPHPDRR
+562 QPRTTAKEMT

>member
-124 RLMRANRVDAL
+124 RLMRAGRVNDL
-135 FKPRIAFFTTLYAEI
+135 FAPRVAFFTTFVVEI
-150 LQMVIILLVATPFEQ
+150 MQMVIILLVATPFDKS
-165 ALQLVRTIATP
+165 LLLVRTIATP

-220 MTQGFTRDASQKIA
+220 MSQGFTPEASGKIA

-248 TDTDKILAFIGI
+248 TDTDKILAFIGT
-260 GEEHHKPGTPITSTI
+260 GEDHHKPGTPITSAI

-282 NKVLF
+282 NKVQF
-287 ADGNRQP
+287 ADGNSQP
-294 YRCSISPSCQLG
+294 YRCSISPQCQLG
-306 SVLVIPLQGDKG
+306 SVLVIPLQGDEG

-345 NLLSQQLLSGRL
+345 NLLSQQLLAGRL

-370 LIQAQINPH
+370 LVQAQINPH

-394 DPERARQ
+394 DPGRARE

-407 RFFRKNLKRQ
+407 RFFRNNLKRQ
-417 SDLATLQ
+417 SGLTTLR
-424 EEQEHCQSYLEIELA
+424 EEQEHCLSYLEIEQA

-444 LTVQNEIPLQ
+444 LTVINEIPPH
-454 LAQLQLPSFT
+454 LAEVQLPSFT
-464 LQPLIENAIKHGIST
+464 LQPLIENAIKHGICS
-479 LLEQGRIRL
+479 LLGEGRLRL
-488 YAEETPEL
+488 FARETPEAIT
-496 VRLCVEDN
+496 LCVEDN
-504 AGAWQGDLTGG
+504 AGAWQPSGQG
-515 DGLGMNIVDRRLKSA
+515 DGLGMSLVDKRLKSA
-530 FGDRFGLDVQSEP
+530 FGERYGIDVQWEP

-549 SFSIPKAPRPLPR
+549 SLTLPR
-562 RQHDPHPDRR
+562 QPRTTAKEMT

>member
-33 YSVRLPHKVLIYVI
+33 YSVRLPHKILIYVI

-124 RLMRANRVDAL
+124 RLMRTNRVDAL
-135 FKPRIAFFTTLYAEI
+135 FNLRIAFFTTLYAEI
-150 LQMVIILLVATPFEQ
+150 LQMVIILLVATPSEQ

-211 TIANRTVGI
+211 TIANRTLGI
-220 MTQGFTRDASQKIA
+220 MTQGFTPEASRKIA

-248 TDTDKILAFIGI
+248 TDTDKILAFIGT
-260 GEEHHKPGTPITSTI
+260 GEDHHKPGTPITSAI

-287 ADGNRQP
+287 ADGNSRP
-294 YRCSISPSCQLG
+294 YRCSISPHCQLG
-306 SVLVIPLQGDKG
+306 SVLVIPLQGDQG

-370 LIQAQINPH
+370 LVQAQINPH

-407 RFFRKNLKRQ
+407 LFFRKNLKRQ
-417 SDLATLQ
+417 SGLTTLR
-424 EEQEHCQSYLEIELA
+424 EEQEHCQSYLEIEQA

-444 LTVQNEIPLQ
+444 LTVINEIPPH
-454 LAQLQLPSFT
+454 LADMQLPSFT
-464 LQPLIENAIKHGIST
+464 LQPLIENAIKHGICS

-488 YAEETPEL
+488 FAEEGPEG
-496 VRLCVEDN
+496 VTLCVEDN
-504 AGAWQGDLTGG
+504 AGAWQPGPQG
-515 DGLGMNIVDRRLKSA
+515 DGLGMSIVDRRLKSA
-530 FGDRFGLDVQSEP
+530 FGERFGIQVQCEP

-549 SFSIPKAPRPLPR
+549 SFTLPR
-562 RQHDPHPDRR
+562 QPDSPSKEIT

>member
-79 LGGPLVGFLVGL
+79 LGGPLVGCLVGL

-124 RLMRANRVDAL
+124 RLMRAGRVNDL
-135 FKPRIAFFTTLYAEI
+135 FAPRVAFFTTFVAEI
-150 LQMVIILLVATPFEQ
+150 MQMVIILLVATPFDKS
-165 ALQLVRTIATP
+165 LLLVRTIATP

-220 MTQGFTRDASQKIA
+220 MSQGFTPEASGKIA

-248 TDTDKILAFIGI
+248 TDTDKILAFIGT
-260 GEEHHKPGTPITSTI
+260 GEDHHKPGTPITSAI

-287 ADGNRQP
+287 ADGNSQP
-294 YRCSISPSCQLG
+294 YRCSISPQCQLG
-306 SVLVIPLQGDKG
+306 SVLVIPLQGDEG

-345 NLLSQQLLSGRL
+345 NLLSQQLLAGRL
-357 EQQQRLLVQSELK
+357 EQQQRMLVQSELK
-370 LIQAQINPH
+370 LVQAQINPH

-394 DPERARQ
+394 DPGRARE

-407 RFFRKNLKRQ
+407 RFFRNNLKRQ
-417 SDLATLQ
+417 SGLTTLR
-424 EEQEHCQSYLEIELA
+424 EEQEHCLSYLEIEQA

-444 LTVQNEIPLQ
+444 LTVINEIPFH
-454 LAQLQLPSFT
+454 LAEVQLPSFT
-464 LQPLIENAIKHGIST
+464 LQPLIENAIKHGICS
-479 LLEQGRIRL
+479 LLGEGRLRL
-488 YAEETPEL
+488 FARETPEAIT
-496 VRLCVEDN
+496 LCVEDN
-504 AGAWQGDLTGG
+504 AGAWQPSGQG
-515 DGLGMNIVDRRLKSA
+515 DGLGMSLVDKRLKSA
-530 FGDRFGLDVQSEP
+530 FGERYGIDVQWEP

-549 SFSIPKAPRPLPR
+549 SLTLPR
-562 RQHDPHPDRR
+562 QPRTTAKEMT

>member
-124 RLMRANRVDAL
+124 RLMRAGRVNDL
-135 FKPRIAFFTTLYAEI
+135 FAPRVAFFTTFVAEI
-150 LQMVIILLVATPFEQ
+150 MQMVIILLVATPFDKS
-165 ALQLVRTIATP
+165 LLLVRTIATP

-220 MTQGFTRDASQKIA
+220 MSQGFTPEARGKIA

-248 TDTDKILAFIGI
+248 TDTDKILAFIGT
-260 GEEHHKPGTPITSTI
+260 GEDHHKPGTPITSAI

-287 ADGNRQP
+287 ADGNSQP
-294 YRCSISPSCQLG
+294 YRCSISPQCQLG
-306 SVLVIPLQGDKG
+306 SVLVIPLQGDEG

-345 NLLSQQLLSGRL
+345 NLLSQQLLAGRL

-370 LIQAQINPH
+370 LVQAQINPH

-394 DPERARQ
+394 DPGRARE

-407 RFFRKNLKRQ
+407 RFFRNNLKRQ
-417 SDLATLQ
+417 SGLTTLR
-424 EEQEHCQSYLEIELA
+424 EEQEHCLSYLEIEQA

-444 LTVQNEIPLQ
+444 LTVINEIPPH
-454 LAQLQLPSFT
+454 LAEVQLPSFT
-464 LQPLIENAIKHGIST
+464 LQPLIENAIKHGICS
-479 LLEQGRIRL
+479 LLGEGRLRL
-488 YAEETPEL
+488 FARETPEAIT
-496 VRLCVEDN
+496 LCVEDN
-504 AGAWQGDLTGG
+504 AGAWQPSGQG
-515 DGLGMNIVDRRLKSA
+515 DGLGMSLVDKRLKSA
-530 FGDRFGLDVQSEP
+530 FGERYGIDVQWEP

-549 SFSIPKAPRPLPR
+549 SLTLPR
-562 RQHDPHPDRR
+562 QPRTTAKEMT

>member
-33 YSVRLPHKVLIYVI
+33 YSVRLPHKILIYII
-47 FSCFCIL
+47 FSSFCIL

-118 GGLVHW
+118 GGIVHW
-124 RLMRANRVDAL
+124 RLMRSGRTDAL
-135 FKPRIAFFTTLYAEI
+135 FEPRIAFFTTLYAEI
-150 LQMVIILLVATPFEQ
+150 MQMVIILLVATPFDKS
-165 ALQLVRTIATP
+165 LLLVRTIATP

-211 TIANRTVGI
+211 NIANRTVGI
-220 MTQGFTRDASQKIA
+220 MSQGFTPQASHKIA
-234 HIVQEETGVGAVAI
+234 RIIQEETGVGAVAI
-248 TDTDKILAFIGI
+248 TDTEQILAFIGT
-260 GEEHHKPGTPITSTI
+260 GEDHHLPGTPIASAI
-275 TLQAIAQ
+275 TMQAIAQ

-287 ADGNRQP
+287 ADGNSQP
-294 YRCSISPSCQLG
+294 YRCSLSPACQLG

-345 NLLSQQLLSGRL
+345 NLLSQQLLAGRL
-357 EQQQRLLVQSELK
+357 EQHQRLLVQSELK

-394 DPERARQ
+394 DPDKARD

-407 RFFRKNLKRQ
+407 LFFRKNLKRQ
-417 SDLATLQ
+417 SGLATLQ

-439 RFGER
+439 RFGDR
-444 LTVQNEIPLQ
+444 LTVINEIPPH
-454 LAQLQLPSFT
+454 LATLHLPSFT
-464 LQPLIENAIKHGIST
+464 LQPLIENAIKHGVST

-488 YAEETPEL
+488 YTDENPTS
-496 VRLCVEDN
+496 VTIHVEDN
-504 AGAWQGDLTGG
+504 AGTWQAHPAG
-515 DGLGMNIVDRRLKSA
+515 DGLGMTIVDRRLKSA
-530 FGDRFGLDVQSEP
+530 FGERYGVTIACEP

-549 SFSIPKAPRPLPR
+549 SITIPKEQP
-562 RQHDPHPDRR
+562 

>member
-33 YSVRLPHKVLIYVI
+33 YSVRLPHKVLIYII
-47 FSCFCIL
+47 FSSFCIL

-118 GGLVHW
+118 GGIVHW
-124 RLMRANRVDAL
+124 RLMRAGKMDAL
-135 FKPRIAFFTTLYAEI
+135 FEPRIAFFTTLYAEI
-150 LQMVIILLVATPFEQ
+150 LQMVIILLVATPFDKS
-165 ALQLVRTIATP
+165 LLLVRTIATP

-193 DQQRMYEKFSRVF
+193 DQQQMYEKFSRVF

-211 TIANRTVGI
+211 NIANRTVGI
-220 MTQGFTRDASQKIA
+220 MSQGFTPEASHKIA
-234 HIVQEETGVGAVAI
+234 RIIQEETGVGAVAI
-248 TDTDKILAFIGI
+248 TDTDKILAFIGT
-260 GEEHHKPGTPITSTI
+260 GEDHHLPGTPITSAI
-275 TLQAIAQ
+275 TMRAIER

-287 ADGNRQP
+287 ADGNAQP
-294 YRCSISPSCQLG
+294 YRCSLSPQCQLG

-345 NLLSQQLLSGRL
+345 NLLSQQLLAGRL

-379 FLFNTLNTISAITRR
+379 FLFNTLNTISAITRQDPGKAR
-394 DPERARQ
+394 D

-417 SDLATLQ
+417 SGLTTLQ
-424 EEQEHCQSYLEIELA
+424 EEQEHCRSYLEIELA
-439 RFGER
+439 RFGDR
-444 LTVQNEIPLQ
+444 LTVHNDIPAH
-454 LAQLQLPSFT
+454 LATLQLPSFT

-479 LLEQGRIRL
+479 LLDKGCLHL
-488 YAEETPEL
+488 YTEETQET
-496 VRLCVEDN
+496 VTIHVEDN
-504 AGAWQGDLTGG
+504 AGAWQPRPAG
-515 DGLGMNIVDRRLKSA
+515 DGLGMTIVDRRLKSA
-530 FGDRFGLDVQSEP
+530 FGERYGVTVSCEP

-549 SFSIPKAPRPLPR
+549 SVTLPKEQP
-562 RQHDPHPDRR
+562 

>member
-33 YSVRLPHKVLIYVI
+33 YSVRLPHKVLIYII
-47 FSCFCIL
+47 FSSFCIL

-100 GGFTDL
+100 GGFTEL

-118 GGLVHW
+118 GGIVHW
-124 RLMRANRVDAL
+124 RLMRAGKMDAL
-135 FKPRIAFFTTLYAEI
+135 FEPRIAFFTTLYAEI
-150 LQMVIILLVATPFEQ
+150 LQMVIILLVATPFDKS
-165 ALQLVRTIATP
+165 LLLVRTIATP

-193 DQQRMYEKFSRVF
+193 DQQQMYEKFSRVF

-211 TIANRTVGI
+211 NIANRTVGI
-220 MTQGFTRDASQKIA
+220 MSQGFTPEASHKIA
-234 HIVQEETGVGAVAI
+234 RIIQEETGVGAVAI
-248 TDTDKILAFIGI
+248 TDTDKILAFIGT
-260 GEEHHKPGTPITSTI
+260 GEDHHLPGTPITSAI
-275 TLQAIAQ
+275 TMRAIER

-287 ADGNRQP
+287 ADGNAQP
-294 YRCSISPSCQLG
+294 YRCSLSPQCQLG

-345 NLLSQQLLSGRL
+345 NLLSQQLLAGRL

-379 FLFNTLNTISAITRR
+379 FLFNTLNTISAITRQDPGKAR
-394 DPERARQ
+394 D

-417 SDLATLQ
+417 SGLTTLQ
-424 EEQEHCQSYLEIELA
+424 EEQEHCRSYLEIELA
-439 RFGER
+439 RFGDR
-444 LTVQNEIPLQ
+444 LTVQNDIPAH
-454 LAQLQLPSFT
+454 LATLQLPSFT

-479 LLEQGRIRL
+479 LLEKGCLHL
-488 YAEETPEL
+488 YTEETQET
-496 VRLCVEDN
+496 VTIHVEDN
-504 AGAWQGDLTGG
+504 AGAWQPRPAG
-515 DGLGMNIVDRRLKSA
+515 DGLGMTIVDRRLKSA
-530 FGDRFGLDVQSEP
+530 FGERYGVTVSCEP

-549 SFSIPKAPRPLPR
+549 SVTLPKEQP
-562 RQHDPHPDRR
+562 

>member
-124 RLMRANRVDAL
+124 RLMRAGRINDLFAPRV
-135 FKPRIAFFTTLYAEI
+135 AFFTTFVAEI
-150 LQMVIILLVATPFEQ
+150 MQMVIILLVGTPFDKS
-165 ALQLVRTIATP
+165 LLLVRTIATP

-220 MTQGFTRDASQKIA
+220 MSQGFTPEASGKIA

-248 TDTDKILAFIGI
+248 TDTDKILAFIGT
-260 GEEHHKPGTPITSTI
+260 GEDHHKPGTPITSAI

-287 ADGNRQP
+287 ADGNSQP
-294 YRCSISPSCQLG
+294 YRCSISPQCQLG
-306 SVLVIPLQGDKG
+306 SVLVIPLQGDEG

-345 NLLSQQLLSGRL
+345 NLLSQQLLAGRL

-370 LIQAQINPH
+370 LVQAQINPH

-394 DPERARQ
+394 DPGRARE

-407 RFFRKNLKRQ
+407 RFFRNNLKRQ
-417 SDLATLQ
+417 SGLTTLR
-424 EEQEHCQSYLEIELA
+424 EEQEHCLSYLEIEQA

-444 LTVQNEIPLQ
+444 LTVINEIPPH
-454 LAQLQLPSFT
+454 LAEVQLPSFT
-464 LQPLIENAIKHGIST
+464 LQPLIENAIKHGICS
-479 LLEQGRIRL
+479 LLGEGRLRL
-488 YAEETPEL
+488 FARETPEAIT
-496 VRLCVEDN
+496 LCVEDN
-504 AGAWQGDLTGG
+504 AGAWQPSGQG
-515 DGLGMNIVDRRLKSA
+515 DGLGMSLVDKRLKSA
-530 FGDRFGLDVQSEP
+530 FGERYGIDVQWEP

-549 SFSIPKAPRPLPR
+549 SLTLPR
-562 RQHDPHPDRR
+562 QPRTTAKEMK

>member
-33 YSVRLPHKVLIYVI
+33 YSVRLPHKILIYII
-47 FSCFCIL
+47 FSSFCIL

-118 GGLVHW
+118 GGIVHW
-124 RLMRANRVDAL
+124 RLMRSGRTDTL
-135 FKPRIAFFTTLYAEI
+135 FEPRIAFFTTLYAEI
-150 LQMVIILLVATPFEQ
+150 MQMVIILLVATPFDKS
-165 ALQLVRTIATP
+165 LLLVRTIATP

-211 TIANRTVGI
+211 NIANRTVGI
-220 MTQGFTRDASQKIA
+220 MSQGFTPQASNKIA
-234 HIVQEETGVGAVAI
+234 RIIQEETGVGAVAI
-248 TDTDKILAFIGI
+248 TDTEQILAFIGT
-260 GEEHHKPGTPITSTI
+260 GEDHHLPGTPIASAI
-275 TLQAIAQ
+275 TMQAIAQ

-287 ADGNRQP
+287 ADGNSQP
-294 YRCSISPSCQLG
+294 YRCSLSPACQLG

-345 NLLSQQLLSGRL
+345 NLLSQQLLAGRL
-357 EQQQRLLVQSELK
+357 EQHQRLLVQSELK

-394 DPERARQ
+394 DPDKARD

-407 RFFRKNLKRQ
+407 LFFRKNLKRQ
-417 SDLATLQ
+417 SGLATLQ

-439 RFGER
+439 RFGDR
-444 LTVQNEIPLQ
+444 LTVINEIPPH
-454 LAQLQLPSFT
+454 LATLRLPSFT

-488 YAEETPEL
+488 YTDEHPTS
-496 VRLCVEDN
+496 VTIHVEDN
-504 AGAWQGDLTGG
+504 AGTWQAHPAG
-515 DGLGMNIVDRRLKSA
+515 DGLGMTIVDRRLKSA
-530 FGDRFGLDVQSEP
+530 FGERYGVTIACEP
-543 EQWTRV
+543 EQRTRV
-549 SFSIPKAPRPLPR
+549 SFTIPKEQP
-562 RQHDPHPDRR
+562 

>member
-1 MQLVLSLLQQMSV
+1 MQLLLSLLQQMSV

-33 YSVRLPHKVLIYVI
+33 YSVRLPHKILIYII
-47 FSCFCIL
+47 FSSFCIL

-118 GGLVHW
+118 GGVVHW
-124 RLMRANRVDAL
+124 RLMRAGRTDAL
-135 FKPRIAFFTTLYAEI
+135 FQPRIAFFTTLYAEI
-150 LQMVIILLVATPFEQ
+150 MQMLIILLVATPFDKS
-165 ALQLVRTIATP
+165 LLLVRTIATP

-193 DQQRMYEKFSRVF
+193 DQQQMYEKFSRVF

-211 TIANRTVGI
+211 NIANRTVGI
-220 MTQGFTRDASQKIA
+220 MSQGFTPEASNKIA
-234 HIVQEETGVGAVAI
+234 RIIQEETGVGAVAI
-248 TDTDKILAFIGI
+248 TDTEKLLAFIGT
-260 GEEHHKPGTPITSTI
+260 GEDHHLPGTPIASAI
-275 TLQAIAQ
+275 TMKAIAR

-287 ADGNRQP
+287 ADGNSQP
-294 YRCSISPSCQLG
+294 YRCSLSPACQLG

-345 NLLSQQLLSGRL
+345 NLLSQQLLAGRL
-357 EQQQRLLVQSELK
+357 EQHQRLLVQSELK

-394 DPERARQ
+394 DPDKARD

-407 RFFRKNLKRQ
+407 LFFRKNLKRQ
-417 SDLATLQ
+417 SGLATLQ

-439 RFGER
+439 RFGDR
-444 LTVQNEIPLQ
+444 LTVINEIPPH
-454 LAQLQLPSFT
+454 LASLRLPSFT
-464 LQPLIENAIKHGIST
+464 LQPLIENAIKHGVST
-479 LLEQGRIRL
+479 LLDQGRIRL
-488 YAEETPEL
+488 YTEEHPASVTIH
-496 VRLCVEDN
+496 VEDN
-504 AGAWQGDLTGG
+504 AGTWQARPAG
-515 DGLGMNIVDRRLKSA
+515 DGLGMTIVDRRLKSA
-530 FGDRFGLDVQSEP
+530 FGERYGVTIACEP
-543 EQWTRV
+543 ELWTRV
-549 SFSIPKAPRPLPR
+549 SFTIPKEQP
-562 RQHDPHPDRR
+562 